1 MKMFFDELLKKVD
14 KYLKSFNEIPQDLI
28 HIKEI
33 CHQGMVPKEIL
44 SEIYSVLLKLQQLQ

>member
-44 SEIYSVLLKLQQLQ
+44 SEIYSL